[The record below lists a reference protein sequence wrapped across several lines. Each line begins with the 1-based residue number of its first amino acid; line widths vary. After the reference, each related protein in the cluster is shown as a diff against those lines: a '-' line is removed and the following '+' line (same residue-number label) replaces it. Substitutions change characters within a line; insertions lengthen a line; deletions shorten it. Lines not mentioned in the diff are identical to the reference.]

1 MAEMDLEIDNYS
13 IVDLEKFFK
22 LKQKY
27 TESDVEEKEYE
38 IREQLFSSGYL
49 NKRFKR
55 DLIVFLNEAKN
66 RIFQAKFPLKK
77 ENMPTTIYQKE
88 ILDNSDIPKSQE
100 LPTSRIPNIIERTP
114 TNYLNVQM
122 SEFYQGTIN
131 PLSTRTITKNI
142 TVDTRFRDRYNATS
156 SSDFMITLPM
166 RLNKVV
172 SMQMTAIELPKN
184 FYSICSE
191 YFNNFFY
198 LKVFQMVDGIIYE
211 GTRIVV
217 IPNGNYTS
225 ERLIKQ
231 INNILSPCG
240 PKENDPF
247 SLIVFSLE
255 SESFCDNNIGNEKV
269 IIQPYLEYKDQ
280 IIEIIINFTVDAHG
294 NSDSIHLM
302 QKLGWILGFM
312 NIQYCGSNIY
322 ISEKIIEPNPIKY
335 IYLAVDDFNKSVNE
349 NFITAFE
356 KNGLKPNILARISSH
371 GKGYEDTIIN
381 NEYAIIS
388 EPRKYFGP
396 VDIQRLHI
404 RLFDDYGRILN
415 MNYSDYSFCLN
426 LKMLYDL

>member
-1 MAEMDLEIDNYS
+1 MVEMDLEIDNYS
-13 IVDLEKFFK
+13 IVDLETFFK
-22 LKQKY
+22 LKNKY

-38 IREQLFSSGYL
+38 IREQLLSSGHL

-77 ENMPTTIYQKE
+77 ENMATTIYKNA
-88 ILDNSDIPKSQE
+88 ILDNIDVPKSQE

-131 PLSTRTITKNI
+131 PLNTRTIIKNI
-142 TVDTRFRDRYNATS
+142 TIDTRFRERYNATS

-198 LKVFQMVDGIIYE
+198 LKVLQIVNGVLYE
-211 GTRIVV
+211 ATRTVV

-231 INNILSPCG
+231 INEILGPYG

-247 SLIVFSLE
+247 SLIVFTLTPDS
-255 SESFCDNNIGNEKV
+255 GKV
-269 IIQPYLEYKDQ
+269 IIQPYLEYKNQ
-280 IIEIIINFTVDAHG
+280 IIEIVINFTVDTHG

-302 QKLGWILGFM
+302 EKLGWILGFM
-312 NIQYCGSNIY
+312 NSQYSGSNTY

-335 IYLAVDDFNKSVNE
+335 IYLAVDDFNKSVND

-371 GKGYEDTIIN
+371 GKGYENTIIN
-381 NEYAIIS
+381 NEYVIIS

-396 VDIQRLHI
+396 VDIQRIHI